1 MTPFFT
7 IIVVCLN
14 PGEKLLQTLQSIQ
27 KQEFRDYEIVLKD
40 GGSTD
45 GSLQKLDPEQSGLH
59 VVTKPDRGIY
69 DAMNQAV
76 EVAKG
81 RFVFFLNCGDWFMD
95 EQVLANM
102 HDRIAGQEQTGTEQS
117 AIYYGNVYE
126 RVTGQLVSSNPKLNA
141 FGCYRN
147 VPCHQACFYERELLL
162 RHPFQLEYRVRADY
176 EQFLWCFFE
185 AKANPFYTGITVA
198 DYEGGGFSETKKNLA
213 VSKEEHRK
221 IVQKYMSFGQRF
233 TYRLI
238 LCLTLAPLRTR
249 ISKNEKTAALYN
261 RLKAALYRS

>member
-1 MTPFFT
+1 MTPFFS

-76 EVAKG
+76 EEAKG

-95 EQVLANM
+95 EQVLADM
-102 HDRIAGQEQTGTEQS
+102 HDRIAGHEQTGTEHS

-141 FGCYRN
+141 FGCYRT
-147 VPCHQACFYERELLL
+147 VPCHQACF
-162 RHPFQLEYRVRADY
+162 
-176 EQFLWCFFE
+176 
-185 AKANPFYTGITVA
+185 
-198 DYEGGGFSETKKNLA
+198 
-213 VSKEEHRK
+213 
-221 IVQKYMSFGQRF
+221 
-233 TYRLI
+233 
-238 LCLTLAPLRTR
+238 
-249 ISKNEKTAALYN
+249 
-261 RLKAALYRS
+261 